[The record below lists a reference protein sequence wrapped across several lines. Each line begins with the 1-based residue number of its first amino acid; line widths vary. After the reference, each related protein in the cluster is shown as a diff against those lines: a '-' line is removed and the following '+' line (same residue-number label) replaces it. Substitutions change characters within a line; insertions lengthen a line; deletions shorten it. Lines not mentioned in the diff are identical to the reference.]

1 MDLRQD
7 PVVATERV
15 LRRTTENKVAQAET
29 ELVYF
34 KSRQAE
40 MEETY
45 LTADETQEC
54 QPTIREE
61 DTSSTL
67 PESHPKECLLQKLPP
82 SAETEEELRTD
93 TTSDEISPE
102 GYPRESQMVQL
113 HKKPRCS
120 EE

>member
-15 LRRTTENKVAQAET
+15 LRRTRENKVAQAET
-29 ELVYF
+29 ELVYL
-34 KSRQAE
+34 KSCQAE

-54 QPTIREE
+54 QPAIR
-61 DTSSTL
+61 
-67 PESHPKECLLQKLPP
+67 
-82 SAETEEELRTD
+82 EEELRTD
-93 TTSDEISPE
+93 TTSDEISTE
-102 GYPRESQMVQL
+102 GYPRESQMVQS

>member
-1 MDLRQD
+1 MLAQKLNDEIALRKA
-7 PVVATERV
+7 VES
-15 LRRTTENKVAQAET
+15 KFAQAEA
-29 ELVYF
+29 ELVHI
-34 KSRQAE
+34 KTRQAK

-54 QPTIREE
+54 QPAIREE

-67 PESHPKECLLQKLPP
+67 PESHPKECLVQKLPP

-93 TTSDEISPE
+93 TTSDEIFPE
-102 GYPRESQMVQL
+102 GYPRESQMVQS